1 VNLHFL
7 NEISSILQPQRRHQ
21 TLVLD
26 MKTGLTNGGGV
37 QGAFVEK
44 DPEEQ
49 AAEGQR
55 GAVGAGTAVN
65 NSILFKTVIKYFH

>member
-1 VNLHFL
+1 
-7 NEISSILQPQRRHQ
+7 
-21 TLVLD
+21 